1 MYNWISDLTS
11 RRAWIQTNARISLNN
26 TVAIPDQF
34 EILIDKLCILLKFGI
49 HVALCIYE
57 TYYSIYK
64 RCFYVIMS
72 FTADYKLQCNLVCIV
87 IYF

>member
-11 RRAWIQTNARISLNN
+11 RRAWIQTNARVGISLNK

-49 HVALCIYE
+49 HVD
-57 TYYSIYK
+57 
-64 RCFYVIMS
+64 YVM
-72 FTADYKLQCNLVCIV
+72 KLTT
-87 IYF
+87 